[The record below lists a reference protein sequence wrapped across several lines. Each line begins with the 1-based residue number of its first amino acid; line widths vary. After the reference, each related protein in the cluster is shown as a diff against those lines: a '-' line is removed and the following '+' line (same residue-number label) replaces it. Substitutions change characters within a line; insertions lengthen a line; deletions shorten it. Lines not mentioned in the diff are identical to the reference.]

1 MMQGDKLSNA
11 IKIFNELLRNG
22 EINTSENPEVYSY
35 FIDNE
40 TFEILLKIAETS
52 NVIIKKINE
61 IIYLLPNMDN
71 DLFGFSDKEI
81 REELYSAT
89 NKVDNYLF
97 KYIILII
104 IGKFYSSTGDNP
116 KLLSHISLNDL
127 INHVTSSLSSA
138 HNNENVTEIED
149 AYKINIESLYS
160 KWEGLL
166 IKDETSYSSLKT
178 KRGVLLR
185 TIRFLEAQNLIKY
198 YKNEDIINTTRRCD
212 DIMKNF
218 YLSYDRKEEVNNF
231 FKGEY

>member
-138 HNNENVTEIED
+138 HNNENVTQIED

-185 TIRFLEAQNLIKY
+185 TIRFLESQNLIKY

>member
-22 EINTSENPEVYSY
+22 EINTSDNPEIYSY

-138 HNNENVTEIED
+138 HNNENVTQIED

-185 TIRFLEAQNLIKY
+185 TIRFLESQNLIKY